1 VIRRGSVIVR
11 EDLERSRVI
20 ATGEIDLRTE
30 DEFRDALGEAAEH
43 HGGVLVD
50 LTAVR
55 FLGGAALG
63 ALEAHRDRVGAVL
76 VRMNC
81 PTGRTIDR
89 ALSACG
95 LAHTVAYQPRHHR
108 AHA

>member
-43 HGGVLVD
+43 HGG
-50 LTAVR
+50 
-55 FLGGAALG
+55 
-63 ALEAHRDRVGAVL
+63 
-76 VRMNC
+76 C
-81 PTGRTIDR
+81 SWI
-89 ALSACG
+89 
-95 LAHTVAYQPRHHR
+95 
-108 AHA
+108 